1 VVAVSRVQC
10 SLKANPEAAFSVAE
24 KFFSTAEATMIGD
37 VLRRDLPFYEIPIPG
52 VGVMSMN
59 DFARSMGYLTQDV
72 DYNDV
77 VASNFKHLWTD

>member
-1 VVAVSRVQC
+1 
-10 SLKANPEAAFSVAE
+10 LKANPEAAFSVAE